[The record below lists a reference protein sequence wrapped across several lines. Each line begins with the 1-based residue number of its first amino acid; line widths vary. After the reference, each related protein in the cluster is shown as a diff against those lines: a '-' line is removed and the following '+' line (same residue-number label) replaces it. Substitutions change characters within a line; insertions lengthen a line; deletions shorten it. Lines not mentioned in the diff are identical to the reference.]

1 MDFTD
6 VIVAIVLLRIS
17 SIKRFRFIGVCKFSS
32 LLQLLLLS
40 ELLKKLLIFDFD
52 ILMLLFEL
60 FVFKGH
66 PLIFHIQAHHL
77 GL

>member
-17 SIKRFRFIGVCKFSS
+17 SIQRFRFIGVSKFSS

-52 ILMLLFEL
+52 ILMLLFDL
-60 FVFKGH
+60 LVFKGH

-77 GL
+77 SL